1 MSQAC
6 SDFDN
11 PTFHHVKDIKSTH
24 VIAKFTFYYKKT
36 SKNFYDFALEMVWLQ
51 VTHLFYNYSRF
62 LRFRS

>member
-51 VTHLFYNYSRF
+51 VTHLFYN
-62 LRFRS
+62 